1 MVNIVAVFW
10 LATTVQPHQD
20 DLVKPEA
27 TIKEEL
33 GFLRAIFTSAKGTI
47 TVILP
52 SDIAQG
58 DTISGTYFT
67 DEKAKDVTGIQI
79 DLGDAH
85 GPPPEIINSPRRK
98 WEIPSSAGPRLSLTV
113 WTTDGV
119 SFGTTYVSVGTK
131 KAKPAQFNIPNF
143 ARIAAPLLIPGP
155 LDGDAENT
163 KMSVAGVNCPV
174 VAESPRG
181 AVALIPSAMK
191 MGESLVELQEQKM
204 KAEAFTRMLSV
215 LISSPKTTLSL
226 GEPSGVTLKVD
237 GLAGVSATKLP
248 MVILENLTP
257 KVVDLEGR
265 VKHYIVTK
273 PEEDGTFSKT
283 LSLTRIAAGKFAV
296 SATVDPGPGTKVSP
310 KAID

>member
-1 MVNIVAVFW
+1 MVTVAAIFW
-10 LATTVQPHQD
+10 LATTVRPLQVG
-20 DLVKPEA
+20 LAKPEA
-27 TIKEEL
+27 TIKEES
-33 GFLRAIFTSAKGTI
+33 GFLRAIFTSSKGTI

-67 DEKAKDVTGIQI
+67 DAKTKDLVGVQI

-85 GPPPEIINSPRRK
+85 GPPPEVVNSPRRK
-98 WEIPSSAGPRLSLTV
+98 WDIPDDAGPRLSLTV

-131 KAKPAQFNIPNF
+131 KAKPIQFNIPNF
-143 ARIAAPLLIPGP
+143 VRIAAPLLIPGP

-163 KMSVAGVNCPV
+163 KVSVAGVDCPII
-174 VAESPRG
+174 AESPRG

-191 MGESLVELQEQKM
+191 MGESLVELHEQTV

-215 LISSPKTTLSL
+215 LISSPKTNISL
-226 GEPSGVTLKVD
+226 GEPSSITLKVD
-237 GLAGVSATKLP
+237 GLAGVSANKLP

-265 VKHYIVTK
+265 IKHFVVTK
-273 PEEDGTFSKT
+273 PEEDGTFLKT
-283 LSLTRIAAGKFAV
+283 LTLTRIAPGKFAV
-296 SATVDPGPGTKVSP
+296 SATVDPGPGTKVTP
-310 KAID
+310 KANN